1 MNIIIL
7 CAGSGRRIDIDKPK
21 CLLKVNGK
29 TILDRT
35 LNLLRKNRQKE
46 NIIFALGYKNDMIKK
61 IKNKYNYFIN

>member
-21 CLLKVNGK
+21 CLLKINGK

-46 NIIFALGYKNDMIKK
+46 K
-61 IKNKYNYFIN
+61 ILFLLLVIRTT

>member
-21 CLLKVNGK
+21 CLLKINGK

-35 LNLLRKNRQKE
+35 LYLLKNNQ
-46 NIIFALGYKNDMIKK
+46 K
-61 IKNKYNYFIN
+61 IKILFLLLVIKIT

>member
-35 LNLLRKNRQKE
+35 LNLLRKNRQK
-46 NIIFALGYKNDMIKK
+46 KK
-61 IKNKYNYFIN
+61 ILFLPLVIRTT